1 MNSFDAALRRYRRQV
16 RSYLPCSGKQKR
28 RILRDIQER
37 ISAFVEEHPDCT
49 FTQVEAHFGSPQ
61 TIAAAC
67 LESMDLKELLRT
79 IRLRRRIVAVVV
91 AAAFIVIT
99 LWAGCITV
107 AYNEYIVDTD
117 GYYAVEI
124 E

>member
-28 RILRDIQER
+28 RILGDIQER

-49 FTQVEAHFGSPQ
+49 FTEVEAHFGSPQ

-67 LESMDLKELLRT
+67 LESMDLKELLHT
-79 IRLRRRIVAVVV
+79 IRLRRRIITVIIIV
-91 AAAFIVIT
+91 AFITVT
-99 LWAGCITV
+99 LWAWYVTA
-107 AYNEYIVDTD
+107 AYEEHIVDTD